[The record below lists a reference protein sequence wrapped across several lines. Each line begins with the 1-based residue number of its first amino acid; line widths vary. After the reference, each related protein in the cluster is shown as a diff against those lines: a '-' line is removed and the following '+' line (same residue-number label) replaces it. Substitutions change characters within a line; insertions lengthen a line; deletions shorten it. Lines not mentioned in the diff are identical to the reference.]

1 MALVRCS
8 ICDAV
13 FESTESTS
21 MPFCSPRCR
30 RIDLGRWLDE
40 GYSLPIERQEESPD
54 EGRANG
60 HDS

>member
-1 MALVRCS
+1 
-8 ICDAV
+8 
-13 FESTESTS
+13 

-54 EGRANG
+54 QGRANG